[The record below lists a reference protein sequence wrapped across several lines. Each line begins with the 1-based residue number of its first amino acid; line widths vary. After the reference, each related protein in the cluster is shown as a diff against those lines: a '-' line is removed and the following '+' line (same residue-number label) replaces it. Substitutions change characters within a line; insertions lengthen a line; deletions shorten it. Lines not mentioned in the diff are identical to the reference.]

1 MNKKISYT
9 YMRKFKDTKKK
20 RQRKGR
26 ATSTKK
32 QRAGSTT
39 EQDIVM
45 ARRLFGPPVE
55 DFAIGTEINIRKNR
69 ITKLWSVTD
78 PTGRSLANTMYT
90 EISCV
95 TNKLT
100 ALPTLPASLEDLD
113 CGNNSLTQLPDL
125 PNSLTELECYNNR
138 LTQLPNLP
146 NGLTRLYCSNN
157 QLTQLPDLP
166 NGLEDLECNNNR
178 LTQLPN
184 LPNGLTELNCD
195 NNQLT
200 QLPDLP
206 NGLENLECNNNQLT
220 QLPNL
225 PNGLKYLDCR
235 NNHLTQLPDLPNNL
249 NYLLCDNNQLTQLPT
264 LPNKLGKLR
273 LSFDQAELLN
283 NIEVNEKIKII
294 VVDSSSKMG
303 IDKLGQHNKK
313 WRELLNRGIKIE
325 FKTPKSKSSL
335 QDRTSFDIA
344 TMNRQQVEGSNANMN
359 NAPDVMLGE
368 IKSYLGGLHKRRR
381 TKTKKYKK

>member
-1 MNKKISYT
+1 
-9 YMRKFKDTKKK
+9 MRKITDTKKK

-26 ATSTKK
+26 TTGTKK

-39 EQDIVM
+39 EQDIVR

-100 ALPTLPASLEDLD
+100 ELPTLPASLEDLD

-125 PNSLTELECYNNR
+125 PNSLTELEC
-138 LTQLPNLP
+138 
-146 NGLTRLYCSNN
+146 
-157 QLTQLPDLP
+157 
-166 NGLEDLECNNNR
+166 NNNR

-184 LPNGLTELNCD
+184 LPNGLAELYCDNNQLTQLPNLPNSLEDLECNNNKLTQLPNLPNGLNYLNCND
-195 NNQLT
+195 NQLT

-206 NGLENLECNNNQLT
+206 NDLENLECSDNQLT

-225 PNGLKYLDCR
+225 PNGLNYLACA

-249 NYLLCDNNQLTQLPT
+249 QYLLCDNNQLTQLPT
-264 LPNKLGKLR
+264 LPNKLIKLR

-283 NIEVNEKIKII
+283 NIEVNAKLTIT
-294 VVDSSSKMG
+294 VVDSTSKME
-303 IDKLGQHNKK
+303 IDKFGQHNKK
-313 WRELLNRGIKIE
+313 WRELLNRGIKID
-325 FKTPKSKSSL
+325 FKTPTSKMRL

-344 TMNRQQVEGSNANMN
+344 TMKRNPVQGSSANMN